1 MGLFK
6 FLKEKIAKKN
16 VKETETY
23 VSGMSKSRENFANKL
38 DELSKRYK
46 EVNQE
51 YFENLEEILIE
62 ADVGVSLTLRIIEE
76 VIEEFPLKART
87 ELRNSNNID
96 ETYKALVEDLKNR
109 YNSMSAEDQKKYKN
123 QVLKMK
129 KDLDDFYKSFKK

>member
-16 VKETETY
+16 QKETETY

-51 YFENLEEILIE
+51 YFEQLEEILIE
-62 ADVGVSLTLRIIEE
+62 ADVGVSLTLRIRLPFSVFIT
-76 VIEEFPLKART
+76 VTVLPTVKPRFAR
-87 ELRNSNNID
+87 
-96 ETYKALVEDLKNR
+96 
-109 YNSMSAEDQKKYKN
+109 
-123 QVLKMK
+123 
-129 KDLDDFYKSFKK
+129 